1 MTKEELREI
10 IDFLNTIVKTFDELS
25 NRITYYAAFLLGK
38 EVSRSQDSD
47 KAEESTMK
55 YKHTQIKRRTDG
67 RWYARYKLANG
78 KYYDIYGR
86 TQAECYEKL
95 KAFANNK
102 KLLSDKIKA
111 LSSPPVKKTTFGEFF
126 ETWYNNE
133 KVPNCKSG
141 TLRGI
146 KSKYKNYL
154 YKLSDFPIAEIKADD
169 VRAFLLDIKQPSV
182 RAKCQS
188 ILGDVFNK
196 AVFYD
201 LVPSSVMQKVSKYK
215 YQGTPREPLTIEEEK
230 AFIKEAEKYD
240 CALIFFLMLY
250 EGLRTSEAKAITPA
264 DIKDTYIIVS
274 KSIDDFGNFT
284 TTKTSNTR
292 RVPIFEPF
300 KPYADS
306 YRGTSTS
313 PCLRKVNKHTAVKE
327 YNEIQKKIGLTKSM
341 YSLRHTFAT
350 RCEEAGISIKQ
361 TALWLGHSDIET
373 TSKHYVGILSDF
385 EQQNVIKKDLHQ
397 S

>member
-1 MTKEELREI
+1 M
-10 IDFLNTIVKTFDELS
+10 LNE
-25 NRITYYAAFLLGK
+25 
-38 EVSRSQDSD
+38 
-47 KAEESTMK
+47 
-55 YKHTQIKRRTDG
+55 
-67 RWYARYKLANG
+67 
-78 KYYDIYGR
+78 
-86 TQAECYEKL
+86 
-95 KAFANNK
+95 
-102 KLLSDKIKA
+102 KIKA
-111 LSSPPVKKTTFGEFF
+111 LSSPPVKKTTFGKFF
-126 ETWYNNE
+126 EMWYNNE
-133 KVPNCKSG
+133 KIPNCKSG

-154 YKLSDFPIAEIKADD
+154 YKLSDFLIAEIKADD
-169 VRAFLLDIKQPSV
+169 IRAFLLDIKQPSV
-182 RAKCQS
+182 RSKCQS
-188 ILGDVFNK
+188 ILGDIFNK

-201 LVPSSVMQKVSKYK
+201 LIPSSVMQKVSKYK

-240 CALIFFLMLY
+240 CSLIFFLMLY
-250 EGLRTSEAKAITPA
+250 EGLRTSEAKAITPS
-264 DIKDTYIIVS
+264 DIKNTYIVVN

-292 RVPIFEPF
+292 RVPIFEQF
-300 KPYADS
+300 KPYTER

-313 PCLRKVNKHTAVKE
+313 PCLGKVNKHTAVKE

-341 YSLRHTFAT
+341 YCLRHTFAT